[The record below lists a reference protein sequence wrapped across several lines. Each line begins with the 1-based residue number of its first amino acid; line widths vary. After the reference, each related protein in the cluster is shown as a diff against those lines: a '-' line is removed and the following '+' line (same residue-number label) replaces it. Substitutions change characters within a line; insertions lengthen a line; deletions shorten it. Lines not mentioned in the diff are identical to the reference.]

1 MKKIISLLIMCL
13 LFGTTIFAY
22 AQTGGFED
30 ERVNYIYWDQNE
42 IQTYWTGVTNKVN
55 YDWYAPCVGAKNAGV
70 ECGEAAQQGRYKE
83 FGLAVYVS
91 HVHGLLT
98 SYGQL
103 EYIIE

>member
-42 IQTYWTGVTNKVN
+42 KQTYWTGVTNKVN
-55 YDWYAPCVGAKNAGV
+55 YDWYAPCVGAYQAGA
-70 ECGEAAQQGRYKE
+70 ECGEAAYQSQYKE
-83 FGLAVYVS
+83 YGLSVYVR
-91 HVHGLLT
+91 HVHALLT

-103 EYIIE
+103 EYIVE